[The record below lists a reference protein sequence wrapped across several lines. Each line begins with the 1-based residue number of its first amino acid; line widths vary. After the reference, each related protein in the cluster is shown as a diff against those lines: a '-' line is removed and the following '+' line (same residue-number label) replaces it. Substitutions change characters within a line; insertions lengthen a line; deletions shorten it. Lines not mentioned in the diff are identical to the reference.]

1 MSKSPSGYLTP
12 WSLCLPPDQGV
23 VLHPDVIEFLTT
35 LEKEIN
41 GGVE

>member
-1 MSKSPSGYLTP
+1 MLRLFSG
-12 WSLCLPPDQGV
+12 SVEFGGAER
-23 VLHPDVIEFLTT
+23 VIAT